1 MAKEGLVSPAY
12 EKPIGY
18 LITDGFCFALLQK
31 ETNDH
36 GQVHEESQKKT
47 SPPEELKELRIVE
60 APFFLQKID
69 GDGDSE
75 N

>member
-18 LITDGFCFALLQK
+18 LITDGFCFTLLQK
-31 ETNDH
+31 ETDDH
-36 GQVHEESQKKT
+36 GQIHEEGQKKT
-47 SPPEELKELRIVE
+47 CSPEELKELRVVE
-60 APFFLQKID
+60 APFFLEKID